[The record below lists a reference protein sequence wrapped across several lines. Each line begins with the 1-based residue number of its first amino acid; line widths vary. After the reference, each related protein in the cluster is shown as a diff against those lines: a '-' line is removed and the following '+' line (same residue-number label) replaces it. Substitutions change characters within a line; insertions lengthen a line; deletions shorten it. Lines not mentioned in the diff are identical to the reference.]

1 MFKEGMARSMNFN
14 WCLGEAWPDPLT
26 LPLPE
31 KYLKKMVL
39 FQLISSGFMIQS
51 TTFFPSPINSV
62 ALATI
67 TPCTI
72 RFIIFN

>member
-31 KYLKKMVL
+31 KYLKKNG
-39 FQLISSGFMIQS
+39 LISIN
-51 TTFFPSPINSV
+51 FFRVYDSKYYLLSLPNKFSRLNYYNS
-62 ALATI
+62 LYYS
-67 TPCTI
+67 
-72 RFIIFN
+72 FYNF